1 MIYRNLFNKENYE
14 ALRDLQVSFGW
25 SNQQLDYLIACM
37 KFESNLNPAARN
49 KISGAVGL
57 IQFLPSTLKAF
68 NLTPEAVLTMN
79 FSAQIKLVKRYFQPY
94 YKRTK
99 RAYNQNKA
107 LDKNKDGK
115 ITKEEAC
122 IYVNHIYKK
131 GLFSAG

>member
-1 MIYRNLFNKENYE
+1 
-14 ALRDLQVSFGW
+14 
-25 SNQQLDYLIACM
+25 
-37 KFESNLNPAARN
+37 
-49 KISGAVGL
+49 
-57 IQFLPSTLKAF
+57 
-68 NLTPEAVLTMN
+68 MN

-99 RAYNQNKA
+99 TLNDMYMAIFMPYYIGKPDDSILSSEGERAYNQNKA

>member
-1 MIYRNLFNKENYE
+1 MIYRNLFNHENYD

-68 NLTPEAVLTMN
+68 NLTPADVLTMN
-79 FSAQIKLVKRYFQPY
+79 FSTQIKLVKIMICIWQSSCLFISESLIMQSYLLRV
-94 YKRTK
+94 KE
-99 RAYNQNKA
+99 
-107 LDKNKDGK
+107 L
-115 ITKEEAC
+115 ITRIKP
-122 IYVNHIYKK
+122 
-131 GLFSAG
+131 

>member
-1 MIYRNLFNKENYE
+1 
-14 ALRDLQVSFGW
+14 
-25 SNQQLDYLIACM
+25 
-37 KFESNLNPAARN
+37 
-49 KISGAVGL
+49 
-57 IQFLPSTLKAF
+57 
-68 NLTPEAVLTMN
+68 MN

-99 RAYNQNKA
+99 TLNDMYMAIFMPYYIGKPDNAILSSEGERAYNQNKA